1 MIVPAASNNASPAPP
16 LATWLQQAHVGLMF
30 GLDPLPDAALR
41 GLVLALAALFWV
53 VALVRVMGART
64 LSKMSAFDFVV
75 TLATGS
81 LLATAAAASS
91 LTAFVQAII
100 ALTTLLAGQYLLALA
115 RQRSDIFRHAVEN
128 DPLLLMRDG
137 DFIDSALRTSRVS
150 RSDVLAK
157 LRQADVDDP
166 ASVAAVIL
174 ETTGDVSILT
184 GDLSAARTPEVRGI

>member
-1 MIVPAASNNASPAPP
+1 
-16 LATWLQQAHVGLMF
+16 MF
-30 GLDPLPDAALR
+30 GLDPIPDAAVR
-41 GLVLALAALFWV
+41 GIILAL
-53 VALVRVMGART
+53 VALVWIVFLVRIMGART

-91 LTAFVQAII
+91 LTAFVQAIV
-100 ALTTLLAGQYLLALA
+100 ALTSLLTGQYLLGLA
-115 RQRSDIFRHAVEN
+115 RQRFPAFRHTIEN

-157 LRQADVDDP
+157 LRQADIDDP
-166 ASVAAVIL
+166 GTVTAVIL
-174 ETTGDVSILT
+174 ETTGDVSIVT